1 MKRFFPLVILCL
13 VVVGCSS
20 TESKIEKS
28 TLEYLE
34 EVYNITDA
42 EVEEIEREYW
52 FDPVFGALARIFD
65 GKDYRVTVKVND
77 SVSTTMTGVVNNRKL
92 ILRDDN
98 YIQAKHETLRKDSN
112 TYQKVLE
119 ELLQMGIAVENV
131 SLGANYELYHDDI
144 RLLTF
149 ELEAQNVTSD
159 SKEVVHRLQ
168 TLSNYIL
175 EEIDTAIETEL
186 ILPVLS
192 FSYNSEEFKEE
203 TVQFRLSYEPEEKFI
218 AKLDECLLAAN
229 LANQV
234 DEDLQEEIEKFNL
247 ILAGSRFDR
256 EYVPDENDN
265 FRHDLSLFALEA
277 FGDEDILGVM
287 ELLRKEGFF
296 ETYVH
301 FIFADG
307 STDRCQAQEVETTDD
322 ISRCFGQSKSS
333 SDM

>member
-42 EVEEIEREYW
+42 EVENIEREYL

-77 SVSTTMTGVVNNRKL
+77 SVSTTMTGVINNRKL
-92 ILRDDN
+92 NLRDDN

-119 ELLQMGIAVENV
+119 ELLQMGIVVENV
-131 SLGANYELYHDDI
+131 SLGGNYELYHDDI

-149 ELEAQNVTSD
+149 ELEAQNVASD
-159 SKEVVHRLQ
+159 SKEVVHHLQ

-175 EEIDTAIETEL
+175 EEIDTAIEMEL
-186 ILPVLS
+186 ILPVLYYS
-192 FSYNSEEFKEE
+192 FEEFKEE
-203 TVQFRLSYEPEEKFI
+203 TVQIKLSYEPEEKLI
-218 AKLDECLLAAN
+218 AKLDEGLLAAK

-234 DEDLQEEIEKFNL
+234 DEVLQEEIEKFNL
-247 ILAGSRFDR
+247 KLAESRFDR
-256 EYVPDENDN
+256 AYVLDEDKN
-265 FRHDLSLFALEA
+265 FWHYLSFLALEG

-287 ELLRKEGFF
+287 ELLRKEGFL

-307 STDRCQAQEVETTDD
+307 STDGCQAQEVETTDD
-322 ISRCFGQSKSS
+322 ISRCFGTVKQF
-333 SDM
+333 